1 MVTNLYLPNTDW
13 DNAQTRL
20 KTLLSDQL
28 FQKLKDI
35 SEISC
40 FVREIFCAYPEFA
53 ATALNW
59 QVQVKDKVFRAEII
73 HQFEQFCDISDV
85 DEARVMQLLRLF
97 RRTQSAA
104 IAVLE
109 LSREMPVDS
118 SSLRISLLA
127 DCLISAARYWCHQ
140 QACLRFGKPEP
151 GPSGESELLI
161 LAMGKLGGLEL
172 NFSSDIDLIF
182 FYPEDGMTSVNE
194 FPDARQVDNS
204 RFFRYVA
211 TQLIKLLDE
220 ATQDGFVFRV
230 DMRLRPYGESG
241 AIVMSLTQAE
251 EYYQEQGRE
260 WERFAMLRARIT
272 SGSSDDRVFLNN
284 IIQPFSFRRYVDYG
298 VIDSIRSMKQMIL
311 REVRRKGLTN
321 NIKLGAGGIREVEFI
336 VQSLQLIQGGRD
348 KRLQE
353 KNTLKVLPLLVDA
366 KLLAASTADE
376 LSGAYRFL
384 RRLEHCIQELAEK
397 QTQQLPENEQ
407 EQQSL
412 VIAMNVKDWAEL
424 LAQLSEVQQRVN
436 HCFTELFDEEQR
448 EEALQQDDFF
458 QSLAEGHVSAC
469 QLQNKL
475 KTQHQLVLSEKVASE
490 FIQRVNLFLEQ
501 QTVKNLSSRGT
512 RRLSAF
518 FPALLVRCLLCES
531 PVMALNRLLK
541 VIQAILKRTAYLELF
556 AENPPILQQL
566 VDLAGRSDWVVR
578 RLSDYPILFD
588 ELLYPNSL
596 YEPLQA
602 GDLKSELQQA
612 LLRADESDEEE
623 LLDTLRTFKQTNELR
638 VAAALL
644 AERLNISQVSR
655 YLTQLAEVIL
665 QSSLDLCWNLL
676 RLKYGL
682 PAGLSGQPGD
692 YGFAIVG
699 YGKLGGEELG
709 FGSDLDLVFLYN
721 QSVDGVT
728 TGKRAI
734 SCSRFYTRLAQKLIH
749 FLSIRTNL
757 GFLYEVD
764 MRLRPSGASGLLVS
778 HIDAYHEYQTESAWT
793 WEHQALVRA
802 RYVAGDINLKVEFE
816 LVRQKTLIKP
826 VNIQKLKKDVVTMRN
841 KMREALLKVAPGKVD
856 LKQTQGGLVD
866 IEFLSQYFCLSYYS
880 DSYNDNHSDN
890 QLPTNTVEGL
900 KLAANE
906 KRLTK
911 ADVRLLIDCY
921 RHYRN
926 QLNEMALMEK
936 TVMVEQKI
944 FENALS
950 QVKKIWQEILPD

>member
-1 MVTNLYLPNTDW
+1 
-13 DNAQTRL
+13 
-20 KTLLSDQL
+20 
-28 FQKLKDI
+28 
-35 SEISC
+35 
-40 FVREIFCAYPEFA
+40 
-53 ATALNW
+53 
-59 QVQVKDKVFRAEII
+59 
-73 HQFEQFCDISDV
+73 
-85 DEARVMQLLRLF
+85 
-97 RRTQSAA
+97 
-104 IAVLE
+104 
-109 LSREMPVDS
+109 
-118 SSLRISLLA
+118 
-127 DCLISAARYWCHQ
+127 
-140 QACLRFGKPEP
+140 
-151 GPSGESELLI
+151 
-161 LAMGKLGGLEL
+161 
-172 NFSSDIDLIF
+172 
-182 FYPEDGMTSVNE
+182 
-194 FPDARQVDNS
+194 
-204 RFFRYVA
+204 
-211 TQLIKLLDE
+211 
-220 ATQDGFVFRV
+220 
-230 DMRLRPYGESG
+230 
-241 AIVMSLTQAE
+241 
-251 EYYQEQGRE
+251 
-260 WERFAMLRARIT
+260 
-272 SGSSDDRVFLNN
+272 
-284 IIQPFSFRRYVDYG
+284 
-298 VIDSIRSMKQMIL
+298 
-311 REVRRKGLTN
+311 
-321 NIKLGAGGIREVEFI
+321 
-336 VQSLQLIQGGRD
+336 
-348 KRLQE
+348 
-353 KNTLKVLPLLVDA
+353 
-366 KLLAASTADE
+366 
-376 LSGAYRFL
+376 
-384 RRLEHCIQELAEK
+384 
-397 QTQQLPENEQ
+397 
-407 EQQSL
+407 
-412 VIAMNVKDWAEL
+412 
-424 LAQLSEVQQRVN
+424 
-436 HCFTELFDEEQR
+436 
-448 EEALQQDDFF
+448 
-458 QSLAEGHVSAC
+458 
-469 QLQNKL
+469 
-475 KTQHQLVLSEKVASE
+475 
-490 FIQRVNLFLEQ
+490 
-501 QTVKNLSSRGT
+501 
-512 RRLSAF
+512 
-518 FPALLVRCLLCES
+518 
-531 PVMALNRLLK
+531 MALNRLLK

-880 DSYNDNHSDN
+880 DS
-890 QLPTNTVEGL
+890 
-900 KLAANE
+900 
-906 KRLTK
+906 
-911 ADVRLLIDCY
+911 
-921 RHYRN
+921 
-926 QLNEMALMEK
+926 
-936 TVMVEQKI
+936 
-944 FENALS
+944 
-950 QVKKIWQEILPD
+950 